1 MNSLAFQLGG
11 LAASELLLI
20 VIVSLLNVIFWGM
33 LIYLAARLFTGKPRN
48 AVQCPFCAE
57 SIKPEAIVCRYCK
70 RDLPR

>member
-33 LIYLAARLFTGKPRN
+33 LIYLAARLLPVSQEMRFN
-48 AVQCPFCAE
+48 ARFVL
-57 SIKPEAIVCRYCK
+57 SR
-70 RDLPR
+70 